1 MICCCCLWLVL
12 LVTGNRSARII
23 EISRFFIFLYFIR
36 LEKTFGFDFS
46 GGGKEG
52 RQEEENKVKSKT
64 AGVLD
69 HDNSIQRKRE
79 KRTRERE
86 IMPHWWTPCL
96 EAYPIRMPERT
107 PPRIRS
113 EQSESAVEPQFV
125 KAMPLREVVA
135 DCEKRWFEQTL
146 KAAKNGDVAMQS
158 LVGQMFCSGYG
169 VTANLKKGKLWLQK
183 AAESDM
189 EARSLLASLSGLE
202 KTRASN
208 LHSSKQN

>member
-1 MICCCCLWLVL
+1 M
-12 LVTGNRSARII
+12 
-23 EISRFFIFLYFIR
+23 
-36 LEKTFGFDFS
+36 EKTFGFDFS
-46 GGGKEG
+46 GGRKASRKKKITSRAKLLRFWTTTTAYKE
-52 RQEEENKVKSKT
+52 
-64 AGVLD
+64 
-69 HDNSIQRKRE
+69 RE
-79 KRTRERE
+79 RRERERERE

-113 EQSESAVEPQFV
+113 DRTESAVEPQFV

-202 KTRASN
+202 KTKASN
-208 LHSSKQN
+208 LHQSKQT

>member
-12 LVTGNRSARII
+12 LGTGNRSARII

-96 EAYPIRMPERT
+96 EAYPIRSSSYPDSSFYETLSSSSFLFCRDILFCVVFF
-107 PPRIRS
+107 PCLS
-113 EQSESAVEPQFV
+113 SL
-125 KAMPLREVVA
+125 LRLLSHS
-135 DCEKRWFEQTL
+135 FL
-146 KAAKNGDVAMQS
+146 S
-158 LVGQMFCSGYG
+158 LSLIF
-169 VTANLKKGKLWLQK
+169 
-183 AAESDM
+183 AAE
-189 EARSLLASLSGLE
+189 G
-202 KTRASN
+202 
-208 LHSSKQN
+208 SKQGSFVLLHLRDFQHLQMSRVLQTDCLGFYVFSL